1 MTEHSARVALALL
14 LVALAACTTAAG
26 RADRDWRRGDVAAAA
41 AGYERILAEGA
52 SGADREQALLRLAI
66 ACTMPGS
73 PVADPARA
81 RGLLREL
88 IADYP
93 AGELRHEAGALLALL
108 DQADAAAADVA
119 AARQERERLETEIGR
134 VEVDLAVKE
143 TTLARLRN
151 NLNEAEA
158 ELGRLRHALEEL
170 KRIDLQ
176 RRP

>member
-1 MTEHSARVALALL
+1 MTEPAARVAAALL

-41 AGYERILAEGA
+41 EGYERILAQET
-52 SGADREQALLRLAI
+52 SGAVREQALLRLAI
-66 ACTMPGS
+66 ACTMPGT
-73 PVADPARA
+73 PVADPERA

-93 AGELRHEAGALLALL
+93 AGERRHEAGALLALL

-119 AARQERERLETEIGR
+119 AARREHERLETLIDQ
-134 VEVDLAVKE
+134 VKVDLAVKE

-158 ELGRLRHALEEL
+158 ELGRLRRALEEL